1 MRVKWLVSL
10 LVLLIE
16 GSITALPAIAGD
28 AIPTRYPAV
37 PRIVAIGDLHGDLDA
52 CRRAL
57 RLAGAID
64 ETDRWIGGDLVV
76 VQTGDQLDRGD
87 DEQAILDLFT
97 RLAGEAAAAG
107 GAVHV
112 LNGNH
117 ELMNVALDLRYATP
131 GGFEDFRDAVTVGQA
146 DSVLLRFDESQRPR
160 AAAFR
165 PGGPY
170 ARVLA
175 ERNTVTVVGDN
186 VFVHGGVLPEHV
198 DKGLDAVNAEIR
210 AWMLGEGPNPEWA
223 HKGCCSPTWTRL
235 YSVDVSEGACDTLST
250 VLSRLSAKRMVVGH
264 SIQEEG
270 ITSYCDGKVWCI
282 DVGMSAAYGGALQVL
297 QIEGDSVRVL
307 SEE

>member
-1 MRVKWLVSL
+1 LWLL
-10 LVLLIE
+10 LFVFVGGP
-16 GSITALPAIAGD
+16 GSAVAATANEP
-28 AIPTRYPAV
+28 IPTRYFGVA
-37 PRIVAIGDLHGDLDA
+37 RIVAIGDLHGDLDA

-57 RLAGAID
+57 RLGGAID
-64 ETDRWIGGDLVV
+64 EEDRWIGGDLVV

-97 RLAGEAAAAG
+97 RLGVEAAAAG
-107 GAVHV
+107 GAVLA

-131 GGFEDFRDAVTVGQA
+131 GGFEDFRDAVTVGEV
-146 DSVLLRFDESQRPR
+146 DSVLSRFDESQRPR
-160 AAAFR
+160 VAAFR

-175 ERNTVTVVGDN
+175 ERNTVTVIGDN
-186 VFVHGGVLPEHV
+186 VFAHGGVLPEHV
-198 DKGLDAVNAEIR
+198 NKGLDTVNAEIR
-210 AWMLGEGPNPEWA
+210 AWILGEEPNPEWA

-235 YSVDVSEGACDTLST
+235 YSVDVDSAACATLSD
-250 VLSRLSAKRMVVGH
+250 VLARLSAKRMVVGH
-264 SIQEEG
+264 SIQEAG

-282 DVGMSAAYGGALQVL
+282 DVGMSAAYGGAPQVL
-297 QIEGDSVRVL
+297 EIEGDSVRVL

>member
-1 MRVKWLVSL
+1 VGLYL
-10 LVLLIE
+10 L
-16 GSITALPAIAGD
+16 ALACGASGTGPAIAGEP
-28 AIPTRYPAV
+28 IPTRYPAV

-57 RLAGAID
+57 RLGGAID
-64 ETDRWIGGDLVV
+64 DVDRWIGGDLVV

-131 GGFEDFRDAVTVGQA
+131 GGFEDFRDAVTVGDV
-146 DSVLLRFDESQRPR
+146 DSVLSRFDESQRPR

-175 ERNTVTVVGDN
+175 GRNTVAIVGDN
-186 VFVHGGVLPEHV
+186 VFAHGGVLPEHV
-198 DKGLDAVNAEIR
+198 DKGLEAVNAEIR

-223 HKGCCSPTWTRL
+223 HMGCCSPTWTRI
-235 YSVDVSEGACDTLST
+235 YSVDATEGACDTLSA
-250 VLSRLSAKRMVVGH
+250 VLSRLSAKRMIVGH
-264 SIQEEG
+264 SIQEAG
-270 ITSYCDGKVWCI
+270 ITSTCDGKVWCI
-282 DVGMSAAYGGALQVL
+282 DVGMSAAYGGVPQVL
-297 QIEGDSVRVL
+297 EIEGDSVRVL